1 MYLQY
6 TLITLSS
13 IRALKNFKATT
24 MKTNSTAAT
33 KLYFTCMALY
43 WFIFGL
49 ITAFYPKLMD
59 LFQTEIG
66 INAKTAYSDHVWRHD
81 GFDIL
86 GLSVLLFA
94 LSRETVSR
102 NLLRATAAVALL
114 TTIAI
119 ISSLVTT
126 SYWNPL
132 FMGAGLG
139 CFAFVI
145 WGLVLARRAAF
156 AS

>member
-13 IRALKNFKATT
+13 IRALKNFRATT
-24 MKTNSTAAT
+24 MNTNSTAAT

-86 GLSVLLFA
+86 GLSVL
-94 LSRETVSR
+94 T
-102 NLLRATAAVALL
+102 
-114 TTIAI
+114 
-119 ISSLVTT
+119 
-126 SYWNPL
+126 
-132 FMGAGLG
+132 
-139 CFAFVI
+139 FVRFP
-145 WGLVLARRAAF
+145 GKQ
-156 AS
+156 

>member
-13 IRALKNFKATT
+13 IRALKNFRATT
-24 MKTNSTAAT
+24 MNTNSTAAT

-139 CFAFVI
+139 CFVFVI

>member
-1 MYLQY
+1 MN
-6 TLITLSS
+6 
-13 IRALKNFKATT
+13 A
-24 MKTNSTAAT
+24 NSTPPT
-33 KLYFTCMALY
+33 RLYLTCMTLY

-49 ITAFYPKLMD
+49 ITTFYPKLMD
-59 LFQTEIG
+59 LFQTETG

-86 GLSVLLFA
+86 GLSVLLFV

-102 NLLRATAAVALL
+102 NLLRATALVALL

-126 SYWNPL
+126 PYWNPL
-132 FMGAGLG
+132 FIGACIG
-139 CFAFVI
+139 CFAFVV
-145 WGLVLARRAAF
+145 WGLILARKAAL

>member
-1 MYLQY
+1 MN
-6 TLITLSS
+6 INS
-13 IRALKNFKATT
+13 IPPTR
-24 MKTNSTAAT
+24 
-33 KLYFTCMALY
+33 LYFTCMALY

-49 ITAFYPKLMD
+49 ITTFYPKLMD
-59 LFQTEIG
+59 LFQTETG

-86 GLSVLLFA
+86 GLSVLLFV
-94 LSRETVSR
+94 LSRETASR
-102 NLLRATAAVALL
+102 NLLRATAVVALL

-119 ISSLVTT
+119 ISSLITT

-132 FMGAGLG
+132 FIVAGLG
-139 CFAFVI
+139 CFAFVV
-145 WGLVLARRAAF
+145 WGLMLARKAAV

>member
-1 MYLQY
+1 M
-6 TLITLSS
+6 
-13 IRALKNFKATT
+13 N
-24 MKTNSTAAT
+24 TNSTPPT
-33 KLYFTCMALY
+33 KLYLTCMALY

-49 ITAFYPKLMD
+49 ITTFYPKLMD
-59 LFQTEIG
+59 LFQTETG

-86 GLSVLLFA
+86 GLSVLLFV

-102 NLLRATAAVALL
+102 NLLRATALVALL

-126 SYWNPL
+126 PYWNPL
-132 FMGAGLG
+132 FIGAGLG
-139 CFAFVI
+139 CFAFVV
-145 WGLVLARRAAF
+145 WGLILARKAAL